1 MSIMKRAPA
10 MTQVTETF
18 EAFDNNEIAVTA
30 VRDFCTMPRPGK
42 ADATQLVDLVL
53 PLLKSISDDS
63 RREIASLLAVTDAAP
78 KPLLLALCD
87 YPVSIS
93 SPILTRCRLLTASEL
108 MAILSQRSPE
118 HARAIARRTDLER
131 PVVNALRMLEN
142 EGVDRA
148 LDLRQR
154 LKSPLPREQ
163 EESFEQFRDSLHG
176 DITAHA
182 EPSIAMSIDEI
193 VTAARDPDPAVLHAT
208 VANAL
213 AITRVS
219 ASGLCGNPTSRNLI
233 YMLRFVGA
241 SFEDG
246 LKIFAALAPDLAGD
260 PDVVARFEAV
270 YSEITTEQAVHKVW
284 SWRSDDLLA
293 LAREALSA
301 NDPGLPDE
309 GRANIVHESI
319 MKVA

>member
-1 MSIMKRAPA
+1 MSIMKRAPV
-10 MTQVTETF
+10 MTQITESF
-18 EAFDNNEIAVTA
+18 EAFDNDEIAVTA

-42 ADATQLVDLVL
+42 TDATRLVDLVL
-53 PLLKSISDDS
+53 PLLKSIGDES
-63 RREIASLLAVTDAAP
+63 RREIAALLAVSNAAP

-93 SPILTRCRLLTASEL
+93 SPILTRCTLLTASEL
-108 MAILSQRSPE
+108 MAILSQRSPD

-131 PVVNALRMLEN
+131 PVVDALRMLEN

-163 EESFEQFRDSLHG
+163 EESFEQFRDELHG
-176 DITAHA
+176 DVAAHA
-182 EPSIAMSIDEI
+182 EPTIAMSIDEL
-193 VTAARDPDPAVLHAT
+193 VSAARDPDPTVLHAT
-208 VANAL
+208 VSNAL

-219 ASGLCGNPTSRNLI
+219 AAGLCGNPTSRNLI

-241 SFEDG
+241 SVEDG
-246 LKIFAALAPDLAGD
+246 LKIFTALAPDLAGD
-260 PDVVARFEAV
+260 PAVVARFEAV
-270 YSEITTEQAVHKVW
+270 YGEIATEQAVHKVW
-284 SWRSDDLLA
+284 TWRSDDLLA

-301 NDPGLPDE
+301 NDPGSPDE